1 VALALRGQ
9 ATTSDVLDALDCAN
23 RGSAEFLYDD
33 HFEVELSP
41 IRQGEVN
48 PAPTTLIRDSRR
60 GSWS

>member
-1 VALALRGQ
+1 LRGQ
-9 ATTSDVLDALDCAN
+9 ATTSDVPDALDCAN

-48 PAPTTLIRDSRR
+48 PRR
-60 GSWS
+60 HQAVAVCYT